1 MHWEHGAL
9 LVQDEPLY
17 EIVDGQ
23 RVDLQPTSAYAT
35 WLASRLHGRLGHY
48 VVGTNLIVSFV

>member
-23 RVDLQPTSAYAT
+23 RVDLQPMSVYTT
-35 WLASRLHGRLGHY
+35 WLSSRLQSRLGHY
-48 VVGTNLIVSFV
+48 VVATNFSDH